1 MCNLMILFL
10 VDSSSQQA
18 EQNSFFLKS
27 HKVFIEICSHAFIR
41 GNAFWVSCNTSFFM
55 FLTSRMFL
63 FRDKCD
69 GVREQNL
76 LRRDTGDSELDLV
89 VARLLLPE
97 SSLLMIRLLLSLVFS
112 LSRSSGP
119 VPDSESDFLS
129 QFDSWTRIIAYY
141 VWLVVV
147 ISWNTLQG
155 VKVRR

>member
-1 MCNLMILFL
+1 
-10 VDSSSQQA
+10 
-18 EQNSFFLKS
+18 
-27 HKVFIEICSHAFIR
+27 
-41 GNAFWVSCNTSFFM
+41 M

-129 QFDSWTRIIAYY
+129 QFDS
-141 VWLVVV
+141 
-147 ISWNTLQG
+147 
-155 VKVRR
+155 